1 MQLLVEV
8 NVMRKFF
15 IFGMIVALLLLVGA
29 NAVTYTAITAV
40 SSLDSENDFARAPG
54 SWNTLLSN
62 GSINYYDWPDGYDV
76 LIVGFNFTSSY
87 NTTLDYF
94 DIIAGDNPPAFRASI
109 GNYSFDAP
117 TPAGV
122 YWFGPL
128 ESARFKNSTG
138 YLQISSG
145 YMVGKLAIMKVKG

>member
-1 MQLLVEV
+1 MK
-8 NVMRKFF
+8 KFF
-15 IFGMIVALLLLVGA
+15 LILFMSMLLLMGMAGA
-29 NAVTYTAITAV
+29 TYTAISAV
-40 SSLDSENDFARAPG
+40 SSLDSQNDYARAP
-54 SWNTLLSN
+54 SAWSSLLGN
-62 GSINYYDWPDGYDV
+62 GSVNYYDWPEGYD

-94 DIIAGDNPPAFRASI
+94 DIMAGDGAQAFRASI

-117 TPAGV
+117 TAGV

-128 ESARFKNSTG
+128 ESARFMNSTG

-145 YMVGKLAIMKVKG
+145 YMVGKLAVLKVA

>member
-1 MQLLVEV
+1 MKKILYSLLALA
-8 NVMRKFF
+8 
-15 IFGMIVALLLLVGA
+15 MIVGIASS
-29 NAVTYTAITAV
+29 VTYTAISAV
-40 SSLDSENDFARAPG
+40 TSLDGENDFARAPG
-54 SWNTLLSN
+54 SWSTLLSN
-62 GSINYYDWPDGYDV
+62 GSINYYDWPDGYDLV
-76 LIVGFNFTSSY
+76 IGFNFTSSY

-94 DIIAGDNPPAFRASI
+94 DIMAGDNPPAFRASI

-122 YWFGPL
+122 YMLGPL

-145 YMVGKLAIMKVKG
+145 YMVGKVSVLKVKS

>member
-1 MQLLVEV
+1 MKKILYSLLAL
-8 NVMRKFF
+8 
-15 IFGMIVALLLLVGA
+15 ALLIGLA
-29 NAVTYTAITAV
+29 SSVTYTAVSAV
-40 SSLDSENDFARAPG
+40 TSLDSENDFARAPG
-54 SWNTLLSN
+54 SWNTLLGN
-62 GSINYYDWPDGYDV
+62 GSINYYDWPDGYD
-76 LIVGFNFTSSY
+76 LFVGFNFTSSY

-94 DIIAGDNPPAFRASI
+94 DIMAGDNPPAFRSSI

-122 YWFGPL
+122 YMFGPL

-145 YMVGKLAIMKVKG
+145 YMVGKVSVLKVKS